1 MTSEAAVII
10 AVVVLLSLFV
20 IVAVA
25 VVTLADFD
33 LYKAFLNRFQFK
45 KAPRFTFLTTKNVNS
60 CWARDRLSY
69 LIYILSKK

>member
-10 AVVVLLSLFV
+10 AVDVFLSLFV

-33 LYKAFLNRFQFK
+33 L
-45 KAPRFTFLTTKNVNS
+45 
-60 CWARDRLSY
+60 
-69 LIYILSKK
+69 